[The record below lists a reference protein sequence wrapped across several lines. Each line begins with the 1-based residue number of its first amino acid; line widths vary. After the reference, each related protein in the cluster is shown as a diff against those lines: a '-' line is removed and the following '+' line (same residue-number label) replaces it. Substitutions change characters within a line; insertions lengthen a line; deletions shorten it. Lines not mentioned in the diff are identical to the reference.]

1 MSVRVENRGRPKDSG
16 KREAIL
22 SAAVEL
28 FMSHG
33 FAGTSMDNLAAAAQV
48 SKATLYSH
56 FADKNALYRAIIEG
70 KVKDYRLQDFSARL
84 SGDMACD
91 LVVIACDMQDLVFDD
106 DAIRMMR
113 MVVAETQQQS
123 PIVKLFDEAGPHQ
136 VFSSIADYF
145 AGCKARGEK
154 NLRCPKQEA
163 ETFASLVIG
172 HRRYISSL
180 MGVEKVPSPAAR
192 KQHAR
197 QAVSAF
203 LNLRR

>member
-1 MSVRVENRGRPKDSG
+1 MPKVETRGRPKDG
-16 KREAIL
+16 LKRDAIL
-22 SAAVEL
+22 SAARDL

-33 FAGTSMDNLAAAAQV
+33 FAGTSMDSLAAAANV

-56 FADKNALYRAIIEG
+56 FVDKTALYRAIIEG

-91 LVVIACDMQDLVFDD
+91 LVLIACDMQDLVFDD

-113 MVVAETQQQS
+113 MVIAETQQQS

-145 AGCKARGEK
+145 TECKMRGEK
-154 NLRCPKQEA
+154 NLGCPKQEA
-163 ETFASLVIG
+163 ETFTSLVIG
-172 HRRYISSL
+172 HRRYISTL

-192 KQHAR
+192 KQHAH

-203 LNLRR
+203 LKLKR

>member
-1 MSVRVENRGRPKDSG
+1 MSMRVENRGRPKDSV

-22 SAAVEL
+22 SAAREL
-28 FMSHG
+28 FMANG
-33 FAGTSMDNLAAAAQV
+33 FVGTSMDNLAAAAGV

-56 FADKNALYRAIIEG
+56 FSDKDALYSAIIEG

-91 LVVIACDMQDLVFDD
+91 LVLIACDIQDLVFDD

-113 MVVAETQQQS
+113 MVVAEAKQQS
-123 PIVKLFDEAGPHQ
+123 PFARLFDEAGPHQ

-145 AGCKARGEK
+145 SACKARGEK
-154 NLRCPKQEA
+154 NLDCPKQEA
-163 ETFASLVIG
+163 ETFTSLVIG
-172 HRRYISSL
+172 HRRYLSTL
-180 MGVEKVPSPAAR
+180 MGVEKAPTPAAR
-192 KQHAR
+192 KHHAR

-203 LNLRR
+203 FNLQR